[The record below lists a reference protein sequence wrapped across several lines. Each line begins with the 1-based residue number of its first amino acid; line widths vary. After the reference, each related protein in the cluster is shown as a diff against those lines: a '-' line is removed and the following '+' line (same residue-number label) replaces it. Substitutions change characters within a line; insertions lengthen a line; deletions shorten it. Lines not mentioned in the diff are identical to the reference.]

1 MFGIGQRRLCYF
13 RDVAPLCEAAVVK
26 IEVKAQNLRDVSYQ
40 DLVKRVT
47 SVTEMLINNGAKI
60 IAIPVVLQGTGLLTE
75 EWVATIFWSVEPK

>member
-1 MFGIGQRRLCYF
+1 M
-13 RDVAPLCEAAVVK
+13 VK